1 MKLDFLSIVALSVG
15 LALGANAYAQRHDE
29 KPHGTPPKAAA
40 KPATDVQPPAGATQ
54 TFELNDGGKIF
65 VMKDGTMAHYNAAG
79 NRVKMKDGQIMAAK
93 DGSKLMMKN
102 NAIWKTITEHGTLK
116 PGH

>member
-1 MKLDFLSIVALSVG
+1 MLNPTFPVLL
-15 LALGANAYAQRHDE
+15 LAF
-29 KPHGTPPKAAA
+29 
-40 KPATDVQPPAGATQ
+40 AGAVIAADPQ
-54 TFELNDGGKIF
+54 TNELKDGGKI
-65 VMKDGTMAHYNAAG
+65 VIEEKGTMIHIDAAG
-79 NRVKMKDGQIMAAK
+79 NRVKMRDGRVVVAK

>member
-1 MKLDFLSIVALSVG
+1 MRKSILPIVL
-15 LALGANAYAQRHDE
+15 LAF
-29 KPHGTPPKAAA
+29 
-40 KPATDVQPPAGATQ
+40 AGAAFAAEPQ
-54 TFELNDGGKIF
+54 TIELKDGGKI
-65 VMKDGTMAHYNAAG
+65 MIEKSGTMIHMDAAG
-79 NRVKMKDGQIMAAK
+79 KRVKMRDGKVMEAK